1 MTRWIIDLIYSTGYF
16 GIVLLMFVENVFPPI
31 PSELIMPLAGFMV
44 TKNQFTL
51 IGIILAGTF
60 GSVLGALPIYYF
72 GAKLGKD
79 KLEEFAERHGR
90 WFAFSADDIERS
102 QKWFDRHGG
111 KAVFLCRLVPGLRS
125 LISFPAGV
133 NKMSL
138 IPFLLYSTLGMGIWT
153 TFLALTGYFLT
164 NNFAQVEKYLDVF
177 TYLVLGVLLF
187 LYVYRLFT
195 QNKNNSKQPEN

>member
-1 MTRWIIDLIYSTGYF
+1 MTKWITDLVYSTGYF
-16 GIVLLMFVENVFPPI
+16 GIVLLMFIENVFPPI

-51 IGIILAGTF
+51 VGIILAGTF

-79 KLEEFAERHGR
+79 KLKDFAGKHGR

-111 KAVFLCRLVPGLRS
+111 SAVFFCRLVPGLRS

-133 NKMSL
+133 GRMPL
-138 IPFLLYSTLGMGIWT
+138 IPFLVYSALGMGVWT
-153 TFLALTGYFLT
+153 TFLALTGYVLT
-164 NNFAQVEKYLDVF
+164 SNFTQVEKYLDVF
-177 TYLVLGVLLF
+177 TYLVLGVLF
-187 LYVYRLFT
+187 VVYIYRIFT
-195 QNKNNSKQPEN
+195 QNKKNEKTP